1 MSKRIS
7 IGDANEVFAR
17 CIRDVQAGEEYV
29 VTDDGEAVARI
40 VPVRPTRLL
49 TSTQEAAF
57 ARLCERMEKGWHL
70 GAEPPDRDALHERR

>member
-1 MSKRIS
+1 MSKMIS

-17 CIRDVQAGEEYV
+17 CIRDVQAGAEYV

-40 VPVRPTRLL
+40 VPVRPNRPL

-57 ARLCERMEKGWHL
+57 ARLCERMEQGWHL
-70 GAEPPDRDALHERR
+70 GAEPLDRDALHERR